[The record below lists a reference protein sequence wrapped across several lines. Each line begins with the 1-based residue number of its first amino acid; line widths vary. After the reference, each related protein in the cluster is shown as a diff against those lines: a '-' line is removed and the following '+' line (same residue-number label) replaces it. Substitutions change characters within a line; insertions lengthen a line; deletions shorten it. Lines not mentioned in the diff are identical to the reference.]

1 MFLVSRTQINKR
13 RMKNPK
19 EIKLGRCSC
28 SLNQSNNICCEKRS
42 VLPEWCSFV
51 SCACKLWHFAWQLA
65 FLSYP
70 CPRLS
75 RRVRTSRTWPSPC
88 PTATPATQSPLPN
101 SALPM
106 SSPLGFG
113 WRRALVKIRAR
124 RRCTSCTHLDSW
136 HCLLRRRSHLEEF
149 FVTSSLLDKNFQLIW
164 FVSKARETAYWKPAN
179 GIVCYCEKIDNTR
192 AGSDNNW
199 QHFVK

>member
-1 MFLVSRTQINKR
+1 MFLVSRTQINTC

-19 EIKLGRCSC
+19 EIKLGQCSC
-28 SLNQSNNICCEKRS
+28 SIESILIWPWRALQSNNICCEKRS

-75 RRVRTSRTWPSPC
+75 RRVRTSRAWPSPT
-88 PTATPATQSPLPN
+88 PATPATQSPLPN

-106 SSPLGFG
+106 SSRLGFG
-113 WRRALVKIRAR
+113 WRRAQVKIRAR
-124 RRCTSCTHLDSW
+124 RRCTSCTHIDSW
-136 HCLLRRRSHLEEF
+136 PCLL
-149 FVTSSLLDKNFQLIW
+149 SLNF
-164 FVSKARETAYWKPAN
+164 
-179 GIVCYCEKIDNTR
+179 
-192 AGSDNNW
+192 
-199 QHFVK
+199 